1 MKGHEKKMHSHEKK
15 REWTK
20 KQKLLAAGCGVV
32 VLAVVGGVILLSTG
46 EEETYTYKET
56 TVEYGN
62 LVVGVTENGSVDIGT
77 VEQTFDLDMSAL
89 QRADTTSSDS
99 GSNSGNNSGGGGGDF
114 GGFTPGASQG
124 GGMNMFNQILNM
136 SMGNSTSNN
145 QDAASLPISEVCV
158 SVGQQ
163 VTKGDVL
170 YVLEE
175 ESVAELKEELQSN
188 VEKAEADLNAVYAD
202 QELSR
207 QQAEYNLK
215 SSTAYGSY
223 AQTEYNTTIQELQE
237 AVADKQKALEQAQ
250 ESLSDYQEQLASIT
264 TSYED
269 ASKILSGC
277 QWSLD
282 NTNQEDDVFAY
293 VYYYDLTK
301 QAQNTVDSLDQ
312 QKEQLEKSVE
322 QAEENVSLAE
332 KEYNNAKRSLAQ
344 GLLSAQETLD
354 LRGLAYDTAQE
365 TYDIA
370 IAYLEEDAAEQEE
383 VYAEAQEK
391 WEEFSSHIDGNNVC
405 AQYDGVI
412 TSVDLEEGDSIQTG
426 DVLVTLYNME
436 EVTMTV
442 TVDEADMTDI
452 SVGSQANITFIA
464 YPDTVFTAEVT
475 EIADAVSDSDG
486 NVTYDV
492 TVTLEGDVSGLFQG
506 MTGEITF
513 VTEEMKDVLY
523 VSKRAIITEGE
534 NSYVK
539 VRTEDGKIE
548 KKSVT
553 TGFTDGVN
561 IEIVEGLSE
570 GDIVLI
576 ESKVSGV

>member
-62 LVVGVTENGSVDIGT
+62 LVVGVTEDGSVDIGT

-301 QAQNTVDSLDQ
+301 QAQSTVDSLDQ
-312 QKEQLEKSVE
+312 QKEQLGKSVE

>member
-20 KQKLLAAGCGVV
+20 KQKLLAVGCGVA

>member
-62 LVVGVTENGSVDIGT
+62 LVVGVTEDGSVDIGT

-370 IAYLEEDAAEQEE
+370 IAHLEEDAAEQEE

>member
-20 KQKLLAAGCGVV
+20 KQKLLAVGCGVA

-370 IAYLEEDAAEQEE
+370 IAHLEEDAAEQEE

>member
-20 KQKLLAAGCGVV
+20 KQKLLADGSGVA

-124 GGMNMFNQILNM
+124 GMNMFNQILNM
-136 SMGNSTSNN
+136 SMGNSTSDN

-163 VTKGDVL
+163 ETKGDVL

-370 IAYLEEDAAEQEE
+370 IAHLEEDAAEQEE

>member
-62 LVVGVTENGSVDIGT
+62 LVVGVTEDGSVDIGT

>member
-62 LVVGVTENGSVDIGT
+62 LVVGVTEDGSVDIGT

-354 LRGLAYDTAQE
+354 LRGLVYDTAQE

-370 IAYLEEDAAEQEE
+370 IAHLEEDAAEQEE

>member
-20 KQKLLAAGCGVV
+20 KQKLLAVGCGVA

-136 SMGNSTSNN
+136 SMGNSTSDN

-301 QAQNTVDSLDQ
+301 QAQSTVDSLDQ
-312 QKEQLEKSVE
+312 QKEQLGKSVE